1 MSEQQLQY
9 GAHLSDHGGSRCS
22 SAEAWVEVCDQTGSL
37 IAVCGEHHDDH
48 GHLCRHHPDYEPGE
62 KNTGTKIETERQLKM
77 ASSETRTH
85 CLHPVMMSAATPG
98 RDQKW
103 LASALVLHSTHL
115 NFPL

>member
-37 IAVCGEHHDDH
+37 IAVRGEHHDDH

-77 ASSETRTH
+77 AFT
-85 CLHPVMMSAATPG
+85 L
-98 RDQKW
+98 
-103 LASALVLHSTHL
+103 
-115 NFPL
+115 